1 MLTCLL
7 FRPRSVRQTRR
18 TQPLVGKDT
27 YLIIILCFY
36 TNLEAHDL
44 FTYSQTK
51 STTKPN
57 RVWNVKSMKR
67 QLGAAVCENI
77 LFIHAVLGCDM
88 TSRLY
93 SLGKLK
99 KFTTSTLFQAQSPQ
113 FLTED
118 ESPDV
123 VETAREKVLVSL
135 YKSKPDERLDS
146 LRYNCKGFCEE
157 VAVKSSKVRPQTLPP
172 TSAAARYH
180 SWRVYLQVQQWRS
193 NNGPQAL
200 DWGWRM
206 SDGNLVPII
215 MTDLP
220 PAPQDLLNVIQYNC
234 STDCSSARCTCCNN
248 NLECSRAC
256 GQCRGSGCS
265 NFVLDSISDDN
276 DEETDD

>member
-1 MLTCLL
+1 MATWFTDISRYICICTLYCDYATRKYGQAIVIFDGYLAQSTKHMTHQRRAAGKGGPEVAFTDIFLGNINNIQKLINMLSRYLHLSGCHTNHSPEDADLL
-7 FRPRSVRQTRR
+7 IVQTALSSAN
-18 TQPLVGKDT
+18 TKNTALVGKDT

-113 FLTED
+113 FLAED

-123 VETAREKVLVSL
+123 VETAIEKVLVSL

-157 VAVKSSKVRPQTLPP
+157 VAGKSSKVRPQTLPP

-180 SWRVYLQVQQWRS
+180 S
-193 NNGPQAL
+193 
-200 DWGWRM
+200 
-206 SDGNLVPII
+206 
-215 MTDLP
+215 
-220 PAPQDLLNVIQYNC
+220 
-234 STDCSSARCTCCNN
+234 
-248 NLECSRAC
+248 
-256 GQCRGSGCS
+256 
-265 NFVLDSISDDN
+265 
-276 DEETDD
+276 